1 MHNYSEHK
9 QIDRN
14 IRISSHNRSFS
25 AEGYLMMKKYS
36 RVESFSGWFQLMN
49 LEIRFISR
57 TLALLRNTRLRILY
71 KISSERNET

>member
-14 IRISSHNRSFS
+14 IRISSLVSSHNRSFS

-36 RVESFSGWFQLMN
+36 RVESF
-49 LEIRFISR
+49 
-57 TLALLRNTRLRILY
+57 LRLVSID
-71 KISSERNET
+71 EP